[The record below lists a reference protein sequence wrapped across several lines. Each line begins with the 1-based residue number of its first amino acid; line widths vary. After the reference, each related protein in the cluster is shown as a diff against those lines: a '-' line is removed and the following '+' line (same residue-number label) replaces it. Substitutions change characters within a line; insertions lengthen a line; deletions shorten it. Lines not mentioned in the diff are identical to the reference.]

1 MSLNERFRQFEL
13 ECSIKCQ
20 TYELREFC
28 NWLRNT
34 YSTQHE
40 FLINYAIRKIQFDS
54 TNGDIN
60 LAMIEI
66 TNYIYHKYKYNYQSG
81 IQTDNSEVDDLPELD
96 EIDNRDD
103 LQLLRDMEIEEA
115 IYTPE
120 EIMTAAL
127 INDIRSGL
135 LFYDIMNRI
144 RSEVNINRKFNI
156 ESIVEGE
163 NEKNMEEEKECNICF
178 DIYKKDEFVTFNC
191 KHEFCK
197 TCVKKT
203 IQSDKRPHPCCGYCR
218 GKICKLTSRKIEV
231 QTELSEL
238 II

>member
-1 MSLNERFRQFEL
+1 
-13 ECSIKCQ
+13 
-20 TYELREFC
+20 
-28 NWLRNT
+28 LRNT
-34 YSTQHE
+34 YSTEHE
-40 FLINYAIRKIQFDS
+40 FLINYAIRKIHFDS

-60 LAMIEI
+60 LVMIEI
-66 TNYIYHKYKYNYQSG
+66 TNYIYNTYKYNYQTG
-81 IQTDNSEVDDLPELD
+81 RQIDNSEVDDLPELD
-96 EIDNRDD
+96 ERDD
-103 LQLLRDMEIEEA
+103 RDDVIEEP
-115 IYTPE
+115 IYTSE
-120 EIMTAAL
+120 EMMTAAL

-135 LFYDIMNRI
+135 LFYDMMNRI

-156 ESIVEGE
+156 ESIVEE
-163 NEKNMEEEKECNICF
+163 EFEKNIEEEKECNICF